1 MTLLQCHL
9 EPPADKSLTSVKSLN
24 LNVHSGSAPRK
35 NQVKMISSC
44 PLPQPSTDPGSG
56 SGPQSRDQPYC
67 QVPCAAEV
75 GARREC
81 LAPLEPDYS
90 LPFDT
95 ITADVLKAGRGPDP
109 GQSGTDPLYDSI
121 DEMRIR
127 NIFLSDGVES
137 AYRKVEHIYD
147 EPEGCAAPPQ
157 NDQGSVYDDPQDMRA
172 DPWRIVGPAAAP
184 QGQDFPFNPN
194 DDYAVP
200 KRLHRKPPV
209 ADSTNEEDKTSG
221 EGATG
226 GVSQSNQ

>member
-1 MTLLQCHL
+1 MTLRQGHL

-56 SGPQSRDQPYC
+56 SGPQSRDRPYC

-75 GARREC
+75 G
-81 LAPLEPDYS
+81 APLEPDYS

-127 NIFLSDGVES
+127 NIFLSDGGES
-137 AYRKVEHIYD
+137 ACRKVEHIYD

-157 NDQGSVYDDPQDMRA
+157 NDQGSVYDDP
-172 DPWRIVGPAAAP
+172 WRMVGTAAGP
-184 QGQDFPFNPN
+184 QGQDLPINP
-194 DDYAVP
+194 DDEYAVP
-200 KRLHRKPPV
+200 KRLTRKPPV
-209 ADSTNEEDKTSG
+209 ADSTNEEDNSSG
-221 EGATG
+221 EGDTG
-226 GVSQSNQ
+226 